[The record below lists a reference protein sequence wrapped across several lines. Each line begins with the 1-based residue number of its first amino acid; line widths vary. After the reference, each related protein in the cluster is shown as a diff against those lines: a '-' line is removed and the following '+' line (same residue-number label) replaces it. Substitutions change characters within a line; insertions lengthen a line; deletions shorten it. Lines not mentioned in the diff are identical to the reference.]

1 METSNTKYF
10 FVRAMRQEEE
20 HFDVFFGNEVVA
32 IGWSDFNFS
41 EFDDPEVLVSQIR
54 ELPYNAELDP
64 RSVGRTMNQIRYF
77 KQLSEGD
84 KIIVPYHSSIRLAV
98 VDGEEL
104 YDRDQIHSTDL
115 ANQRKVKYI
124 YGDDG
129 GLLTI
134 PRKDLSEG
142 LARRL
147 RMRGT
152 FVGNLW
158 EFDKEIE
165 SLFSNRSGW
174 NEELQSEILR
184 LESEFKSNLIA
195 KICKGDTNL
204 ESGGVGLEKLV
215 EELLILEGYEAR
227 IIPKN
232 FFKHDEG
239 DIDIQASK
247 SDMFI
252 EANLLV
258 QVKHHEFESD
268 EKAAKQLVKV
278 RKLPEYENYQL
289 AVVTT
294 AKPSSKLIK
303 VCETHDIVLIDGDRL
318 ADWLYQHLDKLDS
331 STRTKLGISSVPKLV
346 RHFR

>member
-1 METSNTKYF
+1 MG
-10 FVRAMRQEEE
+10 QEEE

-54 ELPYNAELDP
+54 ELPYYAEKDP
-64 RSVGRTMNQIRYF
+64 RYVGRTMNQIRYF
-77 KQLSEGD
+77 KQLTEGD

-98 VDGEEL
+98 VDGKEL
-104 YDRDQIHSTDL
+104 YDRDQIDSTDL
-115 ANQRKVKYI
+115 ANQRKVKYV

-129 GLLTI
+129 RLLTI
-134 PRKDLSEG
+134 PRKNLSEG

-147 RMRGT
+147 RMQGT

-165 SLFSNRSGW
+165 KLFSNRSGW
-174 NEELQSEILR
+174 NEGLHNENLR
-184 LESEFKSNLIA
+184 LESEFKFNLIE
-195 KICKGDTNL
+195 KICRGETNL

-215 EELLILEGYEAR
+215 EELLVLEGYQAR
-227 IIPKN
+227 IIPRN
-232 FFKHDEG
+232 SFKPDEG
-239 DIDIQASK
+239 DADIQASK

-258 QVKHHEFESD
+258 QVKHHEYESD
-268 EKAAKQLVKV
+268 EKAAKQLVEV
-278 RKLPEYENYQL
+278 SKLPEYENYQL

-294 AKPSSKLIK
+294 AKPSSNLIK
-303 VCETHDIVLIDGDRL
+303 VCESHDIVLFDGNKL
-318 ADWLYQHLDKLDS
+318 ADWLYQHLDKLES
-331 STRTKLGISSVPKLV
+331 STRMKLGISNVPNLV
-346 RHFR
+346 ESFR